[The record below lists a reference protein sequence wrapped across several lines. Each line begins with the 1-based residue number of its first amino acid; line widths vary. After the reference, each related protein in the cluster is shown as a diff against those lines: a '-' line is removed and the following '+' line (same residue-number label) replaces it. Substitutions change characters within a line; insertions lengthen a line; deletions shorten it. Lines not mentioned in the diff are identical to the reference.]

1 MENALHLNLVQFI
14 SGDTMNVAMIYFSSS
29 KLHNFVIFC
38 TLKAGL
44 FKKIEFRTL
53 IRD

>member
-1 MENALHLNLVQFI
+1 MNGECKNALHLNLVQFI
-14 SGDTMNVAMIYFSSS
+14 SGDTMNVAMIYFYFSSS

-44 FKKIEFRTL
+44 FKK
-53 IRD
+53 